1 MKKIKH
7 SKFKNTGFLF
17 ELLTRQITLEILNN
31 SPEKAKK
38 IVSEFFGVK
47 TELSK
52 ELRLFNLLINEKY
65 NTESKAEKFIDAIL
79 EARTKLD
86 EQKLIKEKY
95 NLIKSIKENFDI
107 DSFLASPVTNYR
119 VLASIHKLF
128 EAKKSDILDV
138 KDIFD
143 SKITIVEHIS
153 TSTPKLK
160 QKEDRLVEDYKKQE
174 KDLRLLTYKIL
185 VETFNKKYSN
195 LNNSQKNLLREY
207 INNITNTSK
216 FGEYYNLELKNVV
229 TELHSIYTKINDK
242 VTKIKLKETINVLK
256 TQKIGK
262 KITDEQVSS
271 LMMAFELIKEIEMLK
286 NESLKN
292 FIEELIDE
300 VQKELDE
307 ANVTGNIDGYQTPFA
322 FSGKNSKERR
332 KKTATQLGYSI
343 VDNDVKNIDESEFP
357 SNKVI
362 SEGKVKRPVNRWL
375 ELKNDQT
382 KHPHK
387 KLAMGLKELKYQLM
401 EVEKFFMWY
410 NKIKNINE
418 LDSSDFWKRTNS
430 HIYRIKE
437 RLINIAKTLQEIEK

>member
-86 EQKLIKEKY
+86 DQKLIKEKY

-128 EAKKSDILDV
+128 EAKKTDISDV

-143 SKITIVEHIS
+143 SKLTLVEHIS

-185 VETFNKKYSN
+185 VETFNKKYSS
-195 LNNSQKNLLREY
+195 LNTSQKNLLREY

-216 FGEYYNLELKNVV
+216 FGEYYNIQLKNVV
-229 TELHSIYTKINDK
+229 TELHSIYTKMNDK

-271 LMMAFELIKEIEMLK
+271 LMMAFELIKEIE
-286 NESLKN
+286 
-292 FIEELIDE
+292 
-300 VQKELDE
+300 
-307 ANVTGNIDGYQTPFA
+307 NV
-322 FSGKNSKERR
+322 
-332 KKTATQLGYSI
+332 KKR
-343 VDNDVKNIDESEFP
+343 
-357 SNKVI
+357 I
-362 SEGKVKRPVNRWL
+362 S
-375 ELKNDQT
+375 
-382 KHPHK
+382 
-387 KLAMGLKELKYQLM
+387 
-401 EVEKFFMWY
+401 
-410 NKIKNINE
+410 
-418 LDSSDFWKRTNS
+418 
-430 HIYRIKE
+430 
-437 RLINIAKTLQEIEK
+437 